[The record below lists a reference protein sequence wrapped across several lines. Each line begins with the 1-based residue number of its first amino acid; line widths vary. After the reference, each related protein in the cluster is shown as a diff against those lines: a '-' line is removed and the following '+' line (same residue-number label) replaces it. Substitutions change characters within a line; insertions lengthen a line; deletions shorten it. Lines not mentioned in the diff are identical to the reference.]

1 MRTYLE
7 GFVGVGVGC
16 AGGVEARHW
25 GSKVLGDLGGKEA
38 GGLKGFGFKA
48 GQWRQID
55 AKTRRRWIGSRGVD
69 AGEEVCASALH
80 GLIPRRV

>member
-7 GFVGVGVGC
+7 GFIGVGVGC

-38 GGLKGFGFKA
+38 GGVKRVEGFWF
-48 GQWRQID
+48 
-55 AKTRRRWIGSRGVD
+55 
-69 AGEEVCASALH
+69 
-80 GLIPRRV
+80 